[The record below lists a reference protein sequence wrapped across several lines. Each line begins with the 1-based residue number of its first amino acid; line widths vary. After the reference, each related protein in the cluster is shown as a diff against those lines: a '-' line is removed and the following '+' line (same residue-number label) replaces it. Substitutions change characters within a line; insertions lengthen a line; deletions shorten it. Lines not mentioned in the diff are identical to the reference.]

1 MQQIMLAS
9 AVLGVVAAMTFLMR
23 GVMQEP
29 MALLYSG
36 VESARAGEIVEEL
49 ERQNIPYEMNGES
62 IFVPESRRDSVRVAL
77 AREGIPRQSVQ
88 GYELLDNVNG
98 FSVTSEMY
106 NAAYWRAKE
115 GELTRT
121 ILAIPGVDSARVHI
135 GASLRSGFSR
145 QQAAQ
150 TASVTVSTSRA
161 LNPGQAESVQ
171 YLVALAVS
179 GLNPDDVA
187 VIDTTRGILAGP
199 SVHKAEQPAIIADT
213 QAGLV
218 EQKIMR
224 LLDARVGAGNARV
237 SVSVDI
243 NRNRERVSEVTF
255 DPQSRV
261 IRART
266 TNDSSETSTGGG
278 GAGVTVASNLP
289 TGEGVGGG
297 GGSTIKN
304 SVENVTYEL
313 NEVRREKETLPG
325 EIERISIAVLLN
337 EQVFNVD
344 ATTATGASEIQEIIS
359 EFEQLITTGA
369 GLDVGRGDAIT
380 VELMPFQEIETP
392 ELVAAPS
399 MFEELVRRYFWTG
412 LQALL
417 LGLVV
422 IALGLGVVRPILTQG
437 PGQAAS
443 RPGQPELIGS
453 SGETGLQEAGAD
465 PFEYLKGYTSE
476 REDDAAALLQEWLTD
491 EAEDDGAMPNFGSDV
506 RMAVNE

>member
-1 MQQIMLAS
+1 MKFLENIRALSLVQQIMLAG

-36 VESARAGEIVEEL
+36 VESARAGEIIEEL
-49 ERQNIPYEMNGES
+49 ERQNVPYEMNGES
-62 IFVPESRRDSVRVAL
+62 IFVPESRRDTVRVAL

-121 ILAIPGVDSARVHI
+121 ILAIPGVDSVRVHI

-150 TASVTVSTSRA
+150 TASVTVSTTRD
-161 LNPGQAESVQ
+161 LNPGQAEAVQ

-187 VIDTTRGILAGP
+187 VIDTAKGILAGP
-199 SVHKAEQPAIIADT
+199 SVNKAEQPTIVADT
-213 QAGLV
+213 QAGLL

-224 LLDARVGAGNARV
+224 LLDARVGTGNARV

-243 NRNRERVSEVTF
+243 NRNRERISEVMF

-261 IRART
+261 IRERT
-266 TNDSSETSTGGG
+266 TNDSSETSTGGS

-289 TGEGVGGG
+289 VGDAD
-297 GGSTIKN
+297 
-304 SVENVTYEL
+304 
-313 NEVRREKETLPG
+313 RR
-325 EIERISIAVLLN
+325 
-337 EQVFNVD
+337 
-344 ATTATGASEIQEIIS
+344 
-359 EFEQLITTGA
+359 
-369 GLDVGRGDAIT
+369 GRGRG
-380 VELMPFQEIETP
+380 LHNQEF
-392 ELVAAPS
+392 S
-399 MFEELVRRYFWTG
+399 
-412 LQALL
+412 
-417 LGLVV
+417 
-422 IALGLGVVRPILTQG
+422 
-437 PGQAAS
+437 
-443 RPGQPELIGS
+443 
-453 SGETGLQEAGAD
+453 
-465 PFEYLKGYTSE
+465 
-476 REDDAAALLQEWLTD
+476 
-491 EAEDDGAMPNFGSDV
+491 
-506 RMAVNE
+506 